1 MPSEEKLESIQKEI
15 ERKIKIALIG
25 RNMTQA
31 ELADLIGESRFS
43 VNQAIKGN
51 SAKGAVRVR
60 KKIYRFLGMEWDLY
74 MKGEEEQWIKIG

>member
-15 ERKIKIALIG
+15 ERKIKIALIN

-31 ELADLIGESRFS
+31 ELANLIGESRFS

-51 SAKGAVRVR
+51 NTKGAVKIR
-60 KKIYRFLGMEWDLY
+60 KKIYRFLGME
-74 MKGEEEQWIKIG
+74 